1 MAKSLVF
8 LARLPFIFFHAGFS
22 FLAVA
27 LQTLFVRL
35 SSKPERKRA
44 LEFFRNG
51 ARLRAMQWDGVQDYP
66 VFVINRAKDTERLL
80 GFSKSC
86 RKWGIQF
93 DRLEAV
99 NCAAPDFDFR
109 PYEKDI
115 AETFYGKTQFL
126 RGAVG
131 CFLSHSAAWRKLL
144 ESDFSHAVIC
154 EDDAVFLGPIP
165 RRACDYQMPEDF
177 DLVYLNQRLSGS
189 RSHPSESIGSF
200 FRFSSVFD
208 SAKAI
213 LTASKLMSA
222 PGGEGYLLSRRGAGK
237 ILRIFQEMRIYM
249 EVDWFLFFHSLSLD
263 ERSQF
268 IDLDQTGRFDM
279 LKFSEIRI
287 HAAALTPSLVV
298 QRGSASTIGFDKPEN
313 YISRGQMRSHSK

>member
-1 MAKSLVF
+1 MKQLTRF
-8 LARLPFIFFHAGFS
+8 PFYLFHAGYAG
-22 FLAVA
+22 LAVA
-27 LQTLFVRL
+27 LQSLFVRL
-35 SSKPERKRA
+35 DPKPERRRA

-51 ARLRAMQWDGVQDYP
+51 VRLRAMKCEGTQDYP
-66 VFVINRAKDTERLL
+66 VYVINRAKDKERLQR
-80 GFSKSC
+80 FSRSC
-86 RKWGIQF
+86 RKWGIHFQ
-93 DRLEAV
+93 RVEAV
-99 NCAAPDFDFR
+99 NCADPDFDFR

-200 FRFSSVFD
+200 FQFSSVFE

-268 IDLDQTGRFDM
+268 IKLDQTGRFDM

-287 HAAALTPSLVV
+287 HAAALMPSLVE
-298 QRGSASTIGFDKPEN
+298 QRGSASTIGFDNPEN
-313 YISRGQMRSHSK
+313 YISRKKITQNYLKPQN

>member
-1 MAKSLVF
+1 MKQLIRF
-8 LARLPFIFFHAGFS
+8 PFYLFHAGYAG
-22 FLAVA
+22 LAVA

-35 SSKPERKRA
+35 DPKPERRRA

-51 ARLRAMQWDGVQDYP
+51 AKLRAMRWGGVQDYP
-66 VFVINRAKDTERLL
+66 VYVINRAKDMERLQR
-80 GFSKSC
+80 FSGSC
-86 RKWGIQF
+86 RRWGMNF
-93 DRLEAV
+93 ERLEAV
-99 NCAAPDFDFR
+99 NCAASDFDFR
-109 PYEKDI
+109 HYEKDI

-177 DLVYLNQRLSGS
+177 DLVYLNQRLSGFP
-189 RSHPSESIGSF
+189 SHASESIGSF

-222 PGGEGYLLSRRGAGK
+222 PGGEGYLLSRKGAGK

-268 IDLDQTGRFDM
+268 IKLDQTGRFD
-279 LKFSEIRI
+279 LLNFCNISI
-287 HAAALTPSLVV
+287 HAAVLTPSLVE
-298 QRGSASTIGFDKPEN
+298 QRGGESTIGFDKPEN
-313 YISRGQMRSHSK
+313 YISRGQMRAHSK